1 MNDPPWMLSDQPR
14 EIWTTLDRKA
24 GLASTKVG
32 IIDEEGDKSQPCFFA
47 RLVPAKTLPIVLTD
61 TGTPSGNLR

>member
-24 GLASTKVG
+24 WLASAKVG
-32 IIDEEGDKSQPCFFA
+32 IIDEERDKSQPCAFVQ
-47 RLVPAKTLPIVLTD
+47 LVSAQSLPVVLTNA
-61 TGTPSGNLR
+61 GTPSDNLR